1 MMILYNFSIIK
12 LIFLSII
19 PFYTFAGTH
28 TVNVHKKKDIVN
40 SLFEAKVLNIT
51 KFSDYYRVRVHS
63 KEFKRVT
70 LKLTKREL
78 GNTKEDDRVY
88 IKCRKKQF
96 GALVNCIVY

>member
-1 MMILYNFSIIK
+1 MIKK
-12 LIFLSII
+12 LIVISLVSSLM
-19 PFYTFAGTH
+19 FAGTH
-28 TVNVHKKKDIVN
+28 TVNVHKKRDIVN
-40 SLFEAKVLNIT
+40 SLFQAKVLNIT

-70 LKLTKREL
+70 LKLSKREL
-78 GNTKEDDRVY
+78 GNTKENDRVH

>member
-1 MMILYNFSIIK
+1 MNKSTIL
-12 LIFLSII
+12 LILTI
-19 PFYTFAGTH
+19 TFASSGTH
-28 TVNVHKKKDIVN
+28 TVNVHKKRDIVN

-70 LKLTKREL
+70 LKLSKKEL
-78 GNTKEDDRVY
+78 GNKKEDDRVY

-96 GALVNCIVY
+96 GALLNCIIY

>member
-1 MMILYNFSIIK
+1 MSLVSSFM
-12 LIFLSII
+12 
-19 PFYTFAGTH
+19 FAGTH
-28 TVNVHKKKDIVN
+28 TVNAHKKRDIVN
-40 SLFEAKVLNIT
+40 SLFQAKVLNIT

-70 LKLTKREL
+70 LKLSKREL

-96 GALVNCIVY
+96 GALLNCIVY

>member
-1 MMILYNFSIIK
+1 MIKK
-12 LIFLSII
+12 LIMIVLINSFL
-19 PFYTFAGTH
+19 FAGTH
-28 TVNVHKKKDIVN
+28 TVNVHKKRDIVN

-63 KEFKRVT
+63 KEFRRVT
-70 LKLTKREL
+70 LKLSKREL
-78 GNTKEDDRVY
+78 GYTKENDKVH